1 MKNFIERALKVIEE
15 EIIPE
20 TKKSVAKGNKVFGGA
35 ILSKSDYST
44 VTIGVN
50 QETENPLFHGEIST
64 LNQFFA
70 ENKNRS
76 TDDLIFL
83 STHEPCPM
91 CLSAITWAGFNTIY
105 YFFNY
110 QDTKKTF
117 NIAHD
122 LDILSE
128 VFGRSDGAYSRE
140 NYFWKCFAIKEQI
153 DMVETANR
161 DSLLKISNRISS
173 IYDSLSAEYQNKKNY
188 NSIPLS

>member
-1 MKNFIERALKVIEE
+1 MRRLIETALKVIEE

-20 TKKSVAKGNKVFGGA
+20 TRIGVSKGNKVFGGA
-35 ILSKSDYST
+35 ILSKSDYAT
-44 VTIGVN
+44 ITIGVN
-50 QETENPLFHGEIST
+50 QEVENPLFHGEIST
-64 LNQFFA
+64 LNKFFS

-91 CLSAITWAGFNTIY
+91 CLSAITWAGFDTIY

-110 QDTKKTF
+110 QDTKDTF
-117 NIAHD
+117 NISHD

-128 VFGRSDGAYSRE
+128 VFGRSDGSYCKE
-140 NYFWKCFAIKEQI
+140 NYFWKCYAIKECI
-153 DMVETANR
+153 SKLKLKSRGD
-161 DSLLKISNRISS
+161 LLEITERISL
-173 IYDSLSAEYQNKKNY
+173 IYDNLSDKYQNMKSD

>member
-1 MKNFIERALKVIEE
+1 MKKFIERALKVIEE

-35 ILSKSDYST
+35 ILSKGDYST
-44 VTIGVN
+44 MTIGVN

-153 DMVETANR
+153 DMVEIANR

>member
-1 MKNFIERALKVIEE
+1 MRRLIETALKVIEE

-20 TKKSVAKGNKVFGGA
+20 TRIGVSKGNKVFGGA
-35 ILSKSDYST
+35 ILSKRDYAT
-44 VTIGVN
+44 ITIGIN
-50 QETENPLFHGEIST
+50 QELENPLFHGEIST
-64 LNQFFA
+64 LNKFFA

-91 CLSAITWAGFNTIY
+91 CLSAITWAGFDTIY

-110 QDTKKTF
+110 QDTKDTF
-117 NIAHD
+117 NISHD

-128 VFGRSDGAYSRE
+128 VFGRSDGSYCKE
-140 NYFWKCFAIKEQI
+140 NYFWKCFAIKELI
-153 DMVETANR
+153 RKLEPKSRGELFEITE
-161 DSLLKISNRISS
+161 RISS
-173 IYDSLSAEYQNKKNY
+173 IYDNLSDKYQNMKSD

>member
-1 MKNFIERALKVIEE
+1 MKNFIERALRVIEE

-20 TKKSVAKGNKVFGGA
+20 TKKGVAKGNKVFGGA
-35 ILSKSDYST
+35 ILTKSDYAT
-44 VTIGVN
+44 MTIGVN

-64 LNQFFA
+64 LNKFFA

-91 CLSAITWAGFNTIY
+91 CLSAITWAGFDTIY

-110 QDTKKTF
+110 LETKKTF

-128 VFGRSDGAYSRE
+128 VFGRSDGTYIKQ
-140 NYFWKCFAIKEQI
+140 NFFWKCFAIKELINKI
-153 DMVETANR
+153 DPKSR
-161 DSLLKISNRISS
+161 DNLLERTERISS
-173 IYDSLSAEYQNKKNY
+173 IYNKLSDEYQNKKND
-188 NSIPLS
+188 NIIPLS